1 MEMKGEINENDLD
14 ELFHSEIK
22 NPHEELDNLKKSL
35 DTYSKFSHFPY
46 LTAKT
51 LLQLGKTYSELDE
64 YQNALESY
72 TIALELFKD
81 ENYLEGEGYSLMSL
95 GILSKKYKKYADSR
109 MYFKNALNIA
119 QNLDNS
125 EMEDQ
130 ISKFIANSY
139 MEEGYLDDALREYK
153 KLNREDHHQ
162 DDEYMNNNNLQISK
176 LKKQLFLLKP
186 TRGQICLLI
195 FYLIFLFIS
204 ELITA
209 YSNFE
214 VGLLVHVILIVLLI
228 INSSITDSPNFS
240 NLLRAMIIL
249 PIIRIIGISIPALQI
264 QPLVWYILVSIP
276 IFASAVILTRNQNL
290 SRESIGLI
298 WGKLPVQFTI
308 ALSGIIFGLVEFQ
321 ILKPSSIISSPSIV
335 TFIISS
341 VIILISTGLAEELIF
356 RGIIQ
361 KNAENVLGNI
371 WGLLYASVLFTI
383 LYIGWQSYVEI
394 TFIFMVAIFYGY
406 VFQRTRS
413 IFGISM
419 SHGITNIMLLLI
431 LPTII

>member
-1 MEMKGEINENDLD
+1 MKGEINENELD

-35 DTYSKFSHFPY
+35 DIYSKFSHFPY

-51 LLQLGKTYSELDE
+51 LLKLGKTYSELDE

-95 GILSKKYKKYADSR
+95 GVLSKKYKKYADSR
-109 MYFKNALNIA
+109 MYFKNAMDIA
-119 QNLDNS
+119 QNLNNS

-130 ISKFIANSY
+130 ISKFIASSY

-153 KLNREDHHQ
+153 KLNGQSLHQ
-162 DDEYMNNNNLQISK
+162 DEEYRNNNLQISK
-176 LKKQLFLLKP
+176 LKEQLLMLRP
-186 TRGQICLLI
+186 SRGQICLLM
-195 FYLIFLFIS
+195 FYLIFLLIA

-209 YSNFE
+209 YGNFE
-214 VGLLVHVILIVLLI
+214 LGILAHVILIVLLI
-228 INSSITDSPNFS
+228 INSSITDSPSFS

-264 QPLVWYILVSIP
+264 QPLIWYILVSIP
-276 IFASAVILTRNQNL
+276 IFASAVILIRNQNL
-290 SRESIGLI
+290 SMESIGLI
-298 WGKLPVQFTI
+298 WGKLPIQFTI
-308 ALSGIIFGLVEFQ
+308 ALSGIIFGLVEYQ

-335 TFIISS
+335 TFIVAS

-371 WGLLYASVLFTI
+371 WGLLYASVLFTV

-394 TFIFMVAIFYGY
+394 IFIFMVAIFYGY
-406 VFQRTRS
+406 IFQRTRS
-413 IFGISM
+413 IFGISL

-431 LPTII
+431 LPAII

>member
-1 MEMKGEINENDLD
+1 MKGEINENELD

-35 DTYSKFSHFPY
+35 DIYSKFSHFPY
-46 LTAKT
+46 LAAKT
-51 LLQLGKTYSELDE
+51 LLKLGKTYSELDE
-64 YQNALESY
+64 YHNALESY

-95 GILSKKYKKYADSR
+95 GVLSKKYKKYADSR
-109 MYFKNALNIA
+109 MYFKNAMDIA
-119 QNLDNS
+119 QNLNNS

-130 ISKFIANSY
+130 ISKFIASSY

-153 KLNREDHHQ
+153 KLNGQALHQ
-162 DDEYMNNNNLQISK
+162 DGEYRNNNLQISK
-176 LKKQLFLLKP
+176 LKQQLLMLKP
-186 TRGQICLLI
+186 SRGQICLLM
-195 FYLIFLFIS
+195 FYLIFLLIS

-209 YSNFE
+209 YGNFE
-214 VGLLVHVILIVLLI
+214 LGLLAHVILIVLLI

-264 QPLVWYILVSIP
+264 QPLIWYILVSIP
-276 IFASAVILTRNQNL
+276 IFASAVILIRNQNL
-290 SRESIGLI
+290 SMESIGLI
-298 WGKLPVQFTI
+298 WGKLPIQFTI
-308 ALSGIIFGLVEFQ
+308 ALSGIIFGLVEYQ

-335 TFIISS
+335 TFIVAS

-371 WGLLYASVLFTI
+371 GGLLYASVLFTI

-394 TFIFMVAIFYGY
+394 IFIFMVAIFYGY
-406 VFQRTRS
+406 IFQRTRS
-413 IFGISM
+413 IFGISL

-431 LPTII
+431 LPAII